1 MIIIYAKIHIFTPPQ
16 QQFIKVINKNALPVK
31 NHQYEVVLFG
41 MK

>member
-1 MIIIYAKIHIFTPPQ
+1 MIIICANIHILPPPQ
-16 QQFIKVINKNALPVK
+16 QKFIKVINKNALPAK